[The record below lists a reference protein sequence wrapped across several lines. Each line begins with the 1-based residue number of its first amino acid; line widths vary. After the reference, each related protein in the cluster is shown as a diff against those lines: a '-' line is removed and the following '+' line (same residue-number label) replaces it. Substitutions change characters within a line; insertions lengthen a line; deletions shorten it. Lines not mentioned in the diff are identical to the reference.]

1 MTTSLPDPNS
11 VVDLLSSAFQSDKA
25 DGIEATIQLRITGP
39 EARNYYL
46 QIKDKAISGGEGI
59 VEKPRV
65 TISANLKDLL
75 NIFEGRLDPMTAY
88 FQGRLIV
95 QGDLSFAMKLAG
107 LFKRKK

>member
-1 MTTSLPDPNS
+1 MTTSLPDPSTVLN
-11 VVDLLSSAFQSDKA
+11 LLSSAFQSNQA
-25 DGIEATIQLRITGP
+25 DGVEATIQLRVTSP
-39 EARNYYL
+39 EVREYFL
-46 QIKDKAISGGEGI
+46 QIKDKTLSGGEGL

-65 TISANLKDLL
+65 TISAKLKDLL
-75 NIFEGRLDPMTAY
+75 DIFEGRLDPMTAY